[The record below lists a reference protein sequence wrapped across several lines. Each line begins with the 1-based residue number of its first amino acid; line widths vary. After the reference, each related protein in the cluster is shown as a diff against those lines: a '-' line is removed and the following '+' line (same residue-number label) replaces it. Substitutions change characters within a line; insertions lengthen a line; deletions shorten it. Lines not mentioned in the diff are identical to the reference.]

1 MQNKIFKY
9 NFGTEERPKEV
20 SFSFRISQLQVFE
33 QLSGKPVIEYV
44 SKKLARDN
52 VIHETSA
59 EDVVNLVKALALES
73 KYLEKRSDQEIN
85 YLLDNCSLLEFAV
98 DIHKA
103 LVESC
108 LGIDKKDSDSK
119 KKVQQES

>member
-9 NFGTEERPKEV
+9 NFGTKEQPKEV
-20 SFSFRISQLQVFE
+20 GFSFKISQLQLFE
-33 QLSGKPVIEYV
+33 QLSGKPAIDYV
-44 SKKLARDN
+44 SKLTRN
-52 VIHETSA
+52 NITHETSV
-59 EDVVNLVKALALES
+59 EDVINLVKALALES

-85 YLLDNCSLLEFAV
+85 YLLDNCSLLEFTV

-103 LVESC
+103 LIESC
-108 LGIDKKDSDSK
+108 LGVNKKDSDTK